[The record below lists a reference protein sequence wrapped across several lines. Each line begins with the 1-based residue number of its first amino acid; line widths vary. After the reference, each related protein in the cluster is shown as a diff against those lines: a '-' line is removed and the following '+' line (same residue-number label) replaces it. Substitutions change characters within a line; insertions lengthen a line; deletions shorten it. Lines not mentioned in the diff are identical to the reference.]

1 MKEILTARQQH
12 VLDTLISF
20 QRKHGYPPTNTEL
33 SGLLGCSSPNAAADH
48 LRALER
54 KGAITLT
61 RGVSRGIAINDLEN
75 VADTDSLLH
84 ALVNGED
91 GAKDRAIAYLKN
103 KGIRV

>member
-1 MKEILTARQQH
+1 MVNLTTRQQH
-12 VLDTLISF
+12 VLNILISF
-20 QRKHGYPPTNTEL
+20 QREHGYPPTNTEL
-33 SGLLGCSSPNAAADH
+33 SGLLGCSSPNTAADH

-75 VADTDSLLH
+75 VTDADSLLH

-91 GAKDRAIAYLKN
+91 GAKDRAITYLKN
-103 KGIRV
+103 KGITV

>member
-1 MKEILTARQQH
+1 
-12 VLDTLISF
+12 
-20 QRKHGYPPTNTEL
+20 
-33 SGLLGCSSPNAAADH
+33 
-48 LRALER
+48 

-61 RGVSRGIAINDLEN
+61 RGVSRGIAISDQVNA
-75 VADTDSLLH
+75 ADADSLLH

>member
-1 MKEILTARQQH
+1 MVDLTTRQQH
-12 VLDTLISF
+12 VLNILINF
-20 QRKHGYPPTNTEL
+20 QREHGYPPTNTEL
-33 SGLLGCSSPNAAADH
+33 SRLLGCSSPNAAADH

-61 RGVSRGIAINDLEN
+61 CGVSRGIAINDQEN
-75 VADTDSLLH
+75 AADADSLLH

-103 KGIRV
+103 KGIRL

>member
-1 MKEILTARQQH
+1 MVNLTTRQQH
-12 VLDTLISF
+12 VLNILISF
-20 QRKHGYPPTNTEL
+20 QREHGYPPTNTEL

-54 KGAITLT
+54 KGVITLT
-61 RGVSRGIAINDLEN
+61 RGVSRGITINVLDN
-75 VADTDSLLH
+75 VADADSLLH

-103 KGIRV
+103 KGIMV

>member
-1 MKEILTARQQH
+1 MVNLTTRQQH
-12 VLDTLISF
+12 VLNILISF
-20 QRKHGYPPTNTEL
+20 QREHGYPPTNTEL

-75 VADTDSLLH
+75 VADADSLLH

-91 GAKDRAIAYLKN
+91 GTKDLAIAYLKN
-103 KGIRV
+103 KGITV

>member
-1 MKEILTARQQH
+1 MVNLTTRQQH
-12 VLDTLISF
+12 VLNILISF
-20 QRKHGYPPTNTEL
+20 QREHGYPPTNTEL
-33 SGLLGCSSPNAAADH
+33 SGLLGCRSPNAAADH

-61 RGVSRGIAINDLEN
+61 RGVSRGIAISDLEN
-75 VADTDSLLH
+75 VADADSLLH

-103 KGIRV
+103 KGITV

>member
-1 MKEILTARQQH
+1 MQFPKCRCGSSARA
-12 VLDTLISF
+12 
-20 QRKHGYPPTNTEL
+20 GE
-33 SGLLGCSSPNAAADH
+33 
-48 LRALER
+48 

-75 VADTDSLLH
+75 VADADSLLH

-103 KGIRV
+103 KGIRI

>member
-1 MKEILTARQQH
+1 MVNLTTRQQH
-12 VLDTLISF
+12 VLNILINF
-20 QRKHGYPPTNTEL
+20 QREHGYPPTNTEL

-75 VADTDSLLH
+75 VADVDSLLH
-84 ALVNGED
+84 ALVNDED
-91 GAKDRAIAYLKN
+91 GAKDRAISYLKN
-103 KGIRV
+103 KGIPV